1 LASRIR
7 RVLTFLTAVIA
18 GSVAIVAVL
27 YFVFGLRLVRQG
39 SGMPWPMFTR
49 AGVDHDAELERH
61 RASQGAQS
69 PAAAVAVTP
78 TQPDPSQPASAAS
91 GSATPA
97 ATPAAASTSATVP
110 SSTSSASSATSAAAP
125 GNGPPAAAQTPQTGA
140 AQTGTAEAPAAPAAA
155 ARSASAG
162 SWTDFRG
169 PQRDGRYRQGP
180 IATTWP
186 SGGLQP
192 VWKQPIGVGFASF
205 VAAEGRLFTIEQRR
219 DREVVASYDAETGRE
234 LWTHGWQAG
243 YRDHTGDGPRATP
256 TWHGGRIYALGAEG
270 DLRVLD
276 AQAGKLIWQKNI
288 LADNGAQNLSW
299 GMAASP
305 LIVDDK
311 VIVLPGGRGGKS
323 VVAYHK
329 DTGARVW
336 SVLDDRQ
343 AYTAPMV
350 VTLGGKRQLIVVSA
364 ERAVG
369 LTVEEGRL
377 LWESPWVT
385 DYGVNAS
392 QPIVIGDNRLFLSA
406 GYGHGASVIE
416 LTPTGETFSVRTV
429 WENTRMKNKFTSSV
443 LHEGHIYGL
452 DEAILACMD
461 AATGELKWKGGRYGY
476 GQLVLANGHL
486 IVAAENGDL
495 ALVKASPA
503 SHQEVAR
510 FPAIEGKT
518 WNHPAIADGR
528 LFVRNGEE
536 MAAFDLRPR

>member
-1 LASRIR
+1 VPAPAS
-7 RVLTFLTAVIA
+7 T
-18 GSVAIVAVL
+18 VAV
-27 YFVFGLRLVRQG
+27 
-39 SGMPWPMFTR
+39 
-49 AGVDHDAELERH
+49 
-61 RASQGAQS
+61 S
-69 PAAAVAVTP
+69 PS
-78 TQPDPSQPASAAS
+78 QPDPSQPAPAAS
-91 GSATPA
+91 
-97 ATPAAASTSATVP
+97 PAAAPTTAP
-110 SSTSSASSATSAAAP
+110 ASE
-125 GNGPPAAAQTPQTGA
+125 PAAS
-140 AQTGTAEAPAAPAAA
+140 TAAPAAPAAP
-155 ARSASAG
+155 ASRA

-169 PQRDGRYRQGP
+169 PQRDGRYREGP
-180 IATTWP
+180 ISTTWP

-192 VWKQPIGVGFASF
+192 IWKQPIGIGFASF
-205 VAAEGRLFTIEQRR
+205 VAAGGRIFTIEQRR

-234 LWTHGWQAG
+234 IWTHGWQGG

-256 TWHGGRIYALGAEG
+256 TWHDGRIYALGAEG
-270 DLRVLD
+270 DLHVLD
-276 AQAGKLIWQKNI
+276 AQSGKPLWQKNI

-392 QPIVIGDNRLFLSA
+392 QPIVISDNRLFLSA
-406 GYGHGASVIE
+406 GYGHGATVIE
-416 LTPTGETFSVRTV
+416 LTPAGETFSVRTV

-443 LHEGHIYGL
+443 LHEGYIYGL

-476 GQLVLANGHL
+476 GQLVLASGHL

-495 ALVKASPA
+495 ALVKASPTA
-503 SHQEVAR
+503 HQEVAR
-510 FPAIEGKT
+510 FSAIDGKT

-528 LFVRNGEE
+528 LFVRNAEE

>member
-1 LASRIR
+1 LEQHRQAQKAAPAI
-7 RVLTFLTAVIA
+7 
-18 GSVAIVAVL
+18 SV
-27 YFVFGLRLVRQG
+27 
-39 SGMPWPMFTR
+39 
-49 AGVDHDAELERH
+49 E
-61 RASQGAQS
+61 
-69 PAAAVAVTP
+69 P
-78 TQPDPSQPASAAS
+78 TQPDPVTPQAPPAS
-91 GSATPA
+91 TPS
-97 ATPAAASTSATVP
+97 PASTT
-110 SSTSSASSATSAAAP
+110 
-125 GNGPPAAAQTPQTGA
+125 NGEPAAAQ
-140 AQTGTAEAPAAPAAA
+140 AEVAAPKPAE
-155 ARSASAG
+155 SAG
-162 SWTDFRG
+162 SSEAVRPTSWTDFRG
-169 PQRDGRYRQGP
+169 PLRDGHYRGP
-180 IATTWP
+180 VLTAWP
-186 SGGLQP
+186 ADGLQP
-192 VWKQPIGVGFASF
+192 IWKQPIGVGYASF
-205 VAAEGRLFTIEQRR
+205 VAADGRLFTIEQRR
-219 DREVVASYDAETGRE
+219 DREVVTSYDAATGRE
-234 LWTHGWQAG
+234 LWMHEWRAA

-256 TWHGGRIYALGAEG
+256 TFHAGRIYALGAQG

-276 AQAGKLIWQKNI
+276 ARTGTLVWEKNI
-288 LADNGAQNLSW
+288 LEENGASNLSW

-311 VIVLPGGRGGKS
+311 VIVLPGGSGGKS

-350 VTLGGKRQLIVVSA
+350 VTLAGKRQLVVVSA
-364 ERAVG
+364 QRAMG

-377 LWESPWVT
+377 LWERDWVT
-385 DYGVNAS
+385 EYGVNAS

-406 GYGHGASVIE
+406 GYGHGAAVIE
-416 LTPTGETFSVRTV
+416 LTPAGDTFSVRTV
-429 WENTRMKNKFTSSV
+429 WSNTRMKNKFTSSV

-476 GQLVLANGHL
+476 GQLVLASGHL

-495 ALVKASPA
+495 ALVKASPSA
-503 SHQEVAR
+503 HQEVAR

-528 LFVRNGEE
+528 LFVRNAEE